1 MSTTSLLRQL
11 QKEYPLASRDVLLD
25 ILVSCD
31 GDVTSAKQLLGLT
44 RDTTASN
51 GDKTDSP
58 KRQASI
64 AFFGVKKRKTDSESD
79 TPNPSSLK
87 PLTLYTPED
96 IEAALPCSLVY
107 NVLDK
112 TEAEKLLDQLM
123 EDHKSWK
130 EKTKFYLFD
139 RLCETPH
146 KSAFYT
152 KDLSVYSQHTYR
164 YNGKPVDTSRKYS
177 QTMEACSDRVQ
188 QLVRQTD
195 KEGTAQWLSDACI
208 ANYYADESQ
217 SVGFH
222 SDQLTYIGPRPVI
235 AALTLG
241 SERVFR
247 LKGACP
253 DGDRRTYNVLLPHN
267 SLLIMHAGCQ
277 EAYKHSIIP
286 VQAKQIG
293 LHERAGKARF
303 SLTFRHYKKEFTPNR
318 IPQCKCGE
326 PMILKPVFKK
336 TEGQKGEYFWTC
348 GQTYQGKG
356 CGDFLWYEKK
366 VEVGTGV

>member
-1 MSTTSLLRQL
+1 MSTTSLLRTL
-11 QKEYPLASRDVLLD
+11 QKEYPLASKEVLLD

-31 GDVTSAKQLLGLT
+31 GDIASAKALLGHT
-44 RDTTASN
+44 KPDTLKHKSGN
-51 GDKTDSP
+51 
-58 KRQASI
+58 RQMSI
-64 AFFGVKKRKTDSESD
+64 FGAKKRKIES
-79 TPNPSSLK
+79 TVEK

-96 IEAALPCSLVY
+96 ISEALPCTLIY

-112 TEAEKLLDQLM
+112 GDAETLLDELLSD
-123 EDHKSWK
+123 EKSWK
-130 EKTKFYLFD
+130 DKNKFYLFD
-139 RLCETPH
+139 KLCETPH

-152 KDLSVYSQHTYR
+152 KDMSVYSQHTYR
-164 YNGKPVDTSRKYS
+164 YNGRPVDTSRKYS
-177 QTMEACSDRVQ
+177 LAMTKCSDKIQ
-188 QLVRQTD
+188 QLVRDTKQ
-195 KEGTAQWLSDACI
+195 EGCEEWLSDACI

-247 LKGACP
+247 LKGAVAG
-253 DGDRRTYNVLLPHN
+253 GDKTTYNVLLPHN
-267 SLLIMHAGCQ
+267 SLFIMHAGCQ
-277 EAYKHSIIP
+277 ERYKHSIIP

-293 LHERAGKARF
+293 LHEKTGKARF
-303 SLTFRHYKKEFTPNR
+303 SLTFRHYKKEYTPEK
-318 IPQCKCGE
+318 IPKCQCDE

-356 CGDFLWYEKK
+356 CGGFEWVEK
-366 VEVGTGV
+366 

>member
-25 ILVSCD
+25 ILVSCN
-31 GDVTSAKQLLGLT
+31 GDVGLAKELLGQTLPQKH
-44 RDTTASN
+44 DT
-51 GDKTDSP
+51 KDSP

-64 AFFGVKKRKTDSESD
+64 AGFGVKKRKTEPKLD
-79 TPNPSSLK
+79 TSPSK

-96 IEAALPCSLVY
+96 IEANLPCSLIY

-112 TEAEKLLDQLM
+112 TDAEGLLDQLLDD
-123 EDHKSWK
+123 EKSWRQ
-130 EKTKFYLFD
+130 KTQFYLFD
-139 RLCETPH
+139 KLCETPH

-152 KDLSVYSQHTYR
+152 KDMSVYSQHTYR
-164 YNGKPVDTSRKYS
+164 YNGRPVDTSRKYS
-177 QTMEACSDRVQ
+177 PAMEACSDRIQ
-188 QLVRQTD
+188 ELVRKTER
-195 KEGTAQWLSDACI
+195 EGTSQWLSDACI
-208 ANYYADESQ
+208 ANFYADESQ

-241 SERVFR
+241 SERIFR
-247 LKGACP
+247 LKGVLP

-267 SLLIMHAGCQ
+267 SLMIMHAGCQ

-303 SLTFRHYKKEFTPNR
+303 SLTFRHYKKEFTPNK

-336 TEGQKGEYFWTC
+336 AAGQKSDYFWTC

-356 CGDFLWYEKK
+356 CGSFEWYDKK
-366 VEVGTGV
+366 V